1 MFTMEDFI
9 DILLQPWAIRAIL
22 ASLLVGITCGVL
34 GVFIVLRNMSLLGD
48 ALSHSVLPGIVIAFI
63 FFGYSPLGFF
73 GGAIAAGLISTALI
87 TWIQQ
92 NAKTRNDAAIGIV
105 FTVMFSLG
113 IIGIS
118 WLNNQENVH
127 LDLKDFLFGNVLAV
141 TPGDL
146 YMSLIVSLY
155 SITTIIVFYR
165 YFFATTFQPVVAQV
179 MGISVKATHYLL
191 MFMLSFAVVS
201 AMRTVGVIL
210 VVAMLITPASTALL
224 FYHQLRKVLF
234 LSAFLGFV
242 SAVLGF
248 LLAVWMDSNP
258 GPMMVLV
265 AGLLYGVSVFIAP
278 EKGLWQKWRISRL
291 QQQKILQEDIMKWLL
306 KNEST
311 SGVNSSSLG
320 KALHLA
326 SHKINHALR
335 ILVKKGY
342 VAEENSAI
350 HLTLKGQERAN
361 AIVRAHRLWETYQV
375 DKMGMQQ
382 EHIHLDAERLE
393 HTLTPDLVNEVEEK
407 LGFPTTDPH
416 GSPIPPRN
424 NQGIKK
430 SLLSLYPKQK
440 GRISNTQINHDVEG
454 ELWEMNLWPDTL
466 VTIVRIEKEH
476 VIIEA
481 GKKQIS
487 IPARL
492 AGQINLM

>member
-1 MFTMEDFI
+1 MQEFL
-9 DILLQPWAIRAIL
+9 DIMTQPWAIRAIT

-48 ALSHSVLPGIVIAFI
+48 ALSHSVLPGIVVAFI

-73 GGAIAAGLISTALI
+73 GGAIAAGLLSTALI

-118 WLNNQENVH
+118 WLNNKENVH

-146 YMSLIVSLY
+146 SMSVVVSIY
-155 SITTIIVFYR
+155 SVTTIVVFYR

-224 FYHQLRKVLF
+224 FYNQLRKVLF
-234 LSAFLGFV
+234 FSGFLGFL

-248 LLAVWMDSNP
+248 ILAVLLDSNP

-265 AGLLYGVSVFIAP
+265 AGLIYGISVFFAP
-278 EKGLWQKWRISRL
+278 EKGLIQKWRL
-291 QQQKILQEDIMKWLL
+291 QRQHEHKVWQEDIIKWLV
-306 KNEST
+306 KNNNIANHSIPDL
-311 SGVNSSSLG
+311 S
-320 KALHLA
+320 KALDI
-326 SHKINHALR
+326 SYHKIKSALNVL
-335 ILVKKGY
+335 IKKGY
-342 VAEENSAI
+342 VTQDDTGT
-350 HLTLKGQERAN
+350 HLTLKGIERGN
-361 AIVRAHRLWETYQV
+361 AIIRAHRLWETYQV
-375 DKMGMQQ
+375 NKMGMHQ
-382 EHIHLDAERLE
+382 EHIHPDAERLE
-393 HTLTPDLVNEVEEK
+393 HKLTPDIVDEVEEK
-407 LGFPTTDPH
+407 LGFPKTDPH
-416 GSPIPPRN
+416 GSPIPPRKN
-424 NQGIKK
+424 HQIKK
-430 SLLSLYPKQK
+430 SLLSLYPRQK
-440 GRISNTQINHDVEG
+440 GKIANSQINNEVEG
-454 ELWEMNLWPDTL
+454 LLWEMNLFPDTVITL
-466 VTIVRIEKEH
+466 VRVEKEN

-481 GKKQIS
+481 GKKQLA
-487 IPARL
+487 IPAKL
-492 AGQINLM
+492 AGQINMI